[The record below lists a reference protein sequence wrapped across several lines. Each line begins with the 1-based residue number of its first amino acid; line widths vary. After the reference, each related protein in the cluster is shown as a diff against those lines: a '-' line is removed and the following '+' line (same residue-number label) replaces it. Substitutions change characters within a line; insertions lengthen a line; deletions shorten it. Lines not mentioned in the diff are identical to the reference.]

1 MRLSEEA
8 LMLKETAKRFA
19 KEELMP
25 LENELDTKN
34 DLPPEIWKRLIK
46 KAIDVGLWMCMIPKE
61 YGGGG
66 IGWVNAIGIWE
77 EIAAISCVFERMLLS
92 NPGVEI
98 IGYNIATQ
106 DQLDRFFLPLMRGE
120 KLMFHALTEPDA
132 GSDTSMLKTKAV
144 RKGDQWIINGSKRF
158 ISIAPRADF
167 GLVFAVSDSS
177 KPAREGTSV
186 FIVEKG
192 TSGFKIER
200 TPEYMGSHG
209 MLSSELVFEDCA
221 VPKANLLG
229 TEGGAYRE
237 VMRMMGGARILTS
250 ACSLGIAKRSLK
262 IATDYSLTRITWGK
276 PIAARQY
283 IQGML
288 VDSAVDIYA
297 SECMLYDAAGEADH
311 GNEDPKL
318 QAMVKLFTTEMA
330 CHVCDRAIQVCGGV
344 GYTKDMPLE
353 KLYRDSRVLRM
364 GDGTSEIQKLIIASR
379 LVGRKFAFDY

>member
-8 LMLKETAKRFA
+8 LMLKDIAKRFA

-25 LENELDTKN
+25 LENELDAKN
-34 DLPPEIWKRLIK
+34 DLPPETWKRLIK

-66 IGWVNAIGIWE
+66 VNWVNAIGIWE
-77 EIAAISCVFERMLLS
+77 EIAAVSCVFERMLLS

-98 IGYNIATQ
+98 MGYNLATK
-106 DQLDRFFLPLMRGE
+106 DQMDRFFLPLMRGE

-132 GSDTSMLKTKAV
+132 GSDTSMIKTKAV
-144 RKGDQWIINGSKRF
+144 KKGDQWIINGSKRF

-167 GLVFAVSDSS
+167 GLVFAITDPS

-186 FIVEKG
+186 FFVEKG
-192 TSGFKIER
+192 TPGFKIDR

-209 MLSSELVFEDCA
+209 MLSSDLVFEDCA
-221 VPKANLLG
+221 VPEANLLG
-229 TEGGAYRE
+229 TVNGAYRE

-288 VDSAVDIYA
+288 VDSATEIYA
-297 SECMLYDAAGEADH
+297 SECMLYDAAWEADN

-318 QAMVKLFTTEMA
+318 QAMVKLFITEMT
-330 CHVCDRAIQVCGGV
+330 CQVCDRAIQVCGGV

-379 LVGRKFAFDY
+379 LIGRQYAFDY